1 MENFYDNRD
10 NHLGFNYT
18 NPNLHRGV
26 TVGQKMK
33 LATIYVKPQ
42 VYQGVSA
49 PLDTLQQGTAFVEL
63 YSPYV
68 GKGEVR

>member
-1 MENFYDNRD
+1 MENFYNSA

-18 NPNLHRGV
+18 NPTLQRAPISENNF
-26 TVGQKMK
+26 K

-42 VYQGVSA
+42 VYNGVSA
-49 PLDTLQQGTAFVEL
+49 PLDALKQGTAFVEL

-68 GKGEVR
+68 GKGGVR

>member
-1 MENFYDNRD
+1 VNNFYQNSA

-18 NPNLHRGV
+18 NPMTLRNPEPM
-26 TVGQKMK
+26 QMQK

-42 VYQGVSA
+42 VYNGVNS
-49 PLDTLQQGTAFVEL
+49 PLDALKQGTAFAEL

-68 GKGEVR
+68 GKGGTR